1 MVAWAWERRAGFV
14 VQCAACTLPARQAA
28 GGVRGRHSKAPDFCC
43 ERAPSLSVSLSQ
55 VCFAQCRSAS
65 RIGQSDGDINRKRIK
80 ALRLELQKKG
90 WKSIGY

>member
-1 MVAWAWERRAGFV
+1 MCEAGTAKRLTSVASARLLCHGLLTQV
-14 VQCAACTLPARQAA
+14 ICAR
-28 GGVRGRHSKAPDFCC
+28 
-43 ERAPSLSVSLSQ
+43 
-55 VCFAQCRSAS
+55 CRSAS